1 MSSTYGPLNFYIAA
15 LLMPKESKREKLEN
29 RLISQ
34 GKKKGLSGSRL
45 KAYVYGT
52 LDKVIPKKS
61 HKKIKEK

>member
-1 MSSTYGPLNFYIAA
+1 
-15 LLMPKESKREKLEN
+15 MPKGSKREKLEN

-52 LDKVIPKKS
+52 LDKVIPKRN
-61 HKKIKEK
+61 HKKKRKKND